1 MKTYLVTLE
10 EKTQT
15 DFLVEAESREDA
27 ENNFYY
33 GKEKSKT
40 FVTQEVIE
48 TKEVK

>member
-15 DFLVEAESREDA
+15 LWEVEAKTKEDA

-33 GKEKSKT
+33 GNEKMKT
-40 FVTQEVIE
+40 FVTQEV
-48 TKEVK
+48 TEVKRRK